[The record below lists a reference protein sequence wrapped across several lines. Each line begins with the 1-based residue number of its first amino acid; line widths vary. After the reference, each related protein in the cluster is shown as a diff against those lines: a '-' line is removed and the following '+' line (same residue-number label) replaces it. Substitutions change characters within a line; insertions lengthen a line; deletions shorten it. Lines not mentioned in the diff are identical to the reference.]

1 MTGDIGGDPTETPTE
16 ALRLTTSDGHAL
28 EAEVRVPPRATAAV
42 LLAHPH
48 PQQGGSMRSLVTSE
62 LFRALP
68 GRGLAVLRFNF
79 RGVEGSEGSYGGG
92 VDEQADIVAGLDG
105 LAAWAPGLPVVVAGW
120 SFGADTSLAV
130 VDDRIDGWCPI
141 APPLRI
147 LPVDAFAAGHDPRP
161 KCLIVPEHD
170 QFRPPAG
177 VRELTAGW
185 VNTEVHVIAGGDHF
199 LAGRTG
205 RVVDLLVDF
214 AARVRP
220 DGR

>member
-1 MTGDIGGDPTETPTE
+1 MHGDIGDAPTET
-16 ALRLTTSDGHAL
+16 LRLTTADGLSL
-28 EAEVRVPPRATAAV
+28 EAEVRVPAGASAAV

-68 GRGLAVLRFNF
+68 GRSLAVLRFNF
-79 RGVEGSEGSYGGG
+79 RGVEGSEGSYGAG
-92 VDEQADIVAGLDG
+92 VDEQLDVVAGLDG
-105 LAAWAPGLPVVVAGW
+105 LGVWAPGLPVVVAGW

-130 VDDRIDGWCPI
+130 VDDRIAGWCPV

-147 LPVDAFAAGHDPRP
+147 LPLGAFAAGHDPRP
-161 KCLIVPEHD
+161 KRIVVPEHD

-177 VRELTAGW
+177 VREVTADW
-185 VNTEVHVIAGGDHF
+185 VATEIEVIAGGDHF

-214 AARVRP
+214 AASLTP
-220 DGR
+220 GGR